1 MCYSGPTAR
10 AAFAYRTQMG
20 SRGMTNRNRQIDCC
34 IITLQVQND
43 KVIELVDL
51 TCVLTVQGVINNCGI
66 LWSQQGMATT

>member
-1 MCYSGPTAR
+1 
-10 AAFAYRTQMG
+10 
-20 SRGMTNRNRQIDCC
+20 MTNRNRQIDCC

-66 LWSQQGMATT
+66 LRSQQGMATT